1 MSSDSLRQHFGRLE
15 RRNDARLGVLAL
27 DTGSRKTAATARITT
42 TGARRRGPVYV
53 ITYIRMSAVSP
64 YRDGRTYDQISAPLE
79 RIGRE
84 VLDRLDLRG
93 DETVLDAGCGSG
105 RVTEAL
111 VERLP
116 RGRVIGV
123 DGSPEMIAAARRRLG
138 EDPDL
143 LVQDLALLDLGDTTV
158 DAVLSTATFH
168 WIPDHRALFGR
179 LRTVLAPGGRLVAQ
193 LGGTGNTA
201 ELLDAIA
208 AVTAQAPFAQDLG
221 GWPGPWNFPA
231 PDETA
236 ALLGQAGFGD
246 VEAWLIHRPAP
257 YDELVPWL
265 RVNALTAHTQRL
277 PLSLREPFITAV
289 AQELGHDPKISYV
302 RLNIDATA
310 I

>member
-1 MSSDSLRQHFGRLE
+1 M
-15 RRNDARLGVLAL
+15 
-27 DTGSRKTAATARITT
+27 
-42 TGARRRGPVYV
+42 
-53 ITYIRMSAVSP
+53 ITYIRMSPVSP

-116 RGRVIGV
+116 RGTVIGV

-138 EDPDL
+138 EGPDL

-193 LGGTGNTA
+193 LGA
-201 ELLDAIA
+201 P
-208 AVTAQAPFAQDLG
+208 VTPPSC
-221 GWPGPWNFPA
+221 WM
-231 PDETA
+231 
-236 ALLGQAGFGD
+236 
-246 VEAWLIHRPAP
+246 R
-257 YDELVPWL
+257 
-265 RVNALTAHTQRL
+265 
-277 PLSLREPFITAV
+277 SLRWPHKRPSRRTWV
-289 AQELGHDPKISYV
+289 DGPDPGISPRRTRPRPCCAKRASAMSRPGSYTDP
-302 RLNIDATA
+302 RPTTSWCPGCA
-310 I
+310 